1 MKLTKLFLLIII
13 AVGIVNAQDK
23 TQTEKPAAA
32 AKPASVIL
40 KTIEDSI
47 SYAIGQNIGTNLKD
61 PSMNINFDVL
71 TAGLKDARG
80 GSSLMTMDQMKSVMN
95 EFNKRMIAKRTADMK
110 VAAERNKKIGEEFL
124 AENKKKE
131 GVVTTPSGLQYKVLV
146 KGSGDS
152 PTDSSTVKVNYRGT
166 LIDGKEF
173 DSSYKRGEPAEFPV
187 TGVIKG
193 WTEALKMMHV
203 GDKWELYIPSDL
215 AYGEQGAGGGM
226 IEPNAVLIFE
236 VELLDIVKK

>member
-1 MKLTKLFLLIII
+1 MKLMKLFVLILISGTI
-13 AVGIVNAQDK
+13 LNAQDK
-23 TQTEKPAAA
+23 GKTAEQTAAPKPAA
-32 AKPASVIL
+32 SML
-40 KTIEDSI
+40 KTFDDSV
-47 SYAIGQNIGTNLKD
+47 SYSIGQNIGSNLKD
-61 PSMNINFDVL
+61 PSMNINFDILVS
-71 TAGLKDARG
+71 GMKDAKD
-80 GSSLMTMDQMKSVMN
+80 GSSLLVLDEMKSVMN
-95 EFNKRMIAKRTADMK
+95 KFNEKLTAKRTADMK
-110 VAAERNKKIGEEFL
+110 AIAEKNKKTGDEFL
-124 AENKKKE
+124 TENKKKE
-131 GVVTTPSGLQYKVLV
+131 GVTTTPSGLQYKVLV
-146 KGSGDS
+146 KGNGPS
-152 PTDSSTVKVNYRGT
+152 PADTSTVKVHYRGT

-215 AYGEQGAGGGM
+215 AYGEQGAGNGA